1 MTAHNVMDKVYFGKH
16 RDSWSGLSFSGRGLS
31 HSEIA
36 NDLDITEV
44 RIHDCIEWMQHF
56 LHCKDPN
63 ELAQGLHA
71 RLNIGQ

>member
-1 MTAHNVMDKVYFGKH
+1 MSWIKSILGKIGIFGPVY
-16 RDSWSGLSFSGRGLS
+16 RLVGRGLS
-31 HSEIA
+31 DREIA

>member
-1 MTAHNVMDKVYFGKH
+1 MSWIKSILGKIGILGPAY
-16 RDSWSGLSFSGRGLS
+16 RSVGRGLS
-31 HSEIA
+31 DSEIA
-36 NDLDITEV
+36 NDLDITDV

-63 ELAQGLHA
+63 ELAQGIHA

>member
-1 MTAHNVMDKVYFGKH
+1 MSWIKSILGKIGIRGPVY
-16 RDSWSGLSFSGRGLS
+16 RLVGRGLS
-31 HSEIA
+31 DRETA

-44 RIHDCIEWMQHF
+44 RVHDCIEWMQHF
-56 LHCKDPN
+56 SALQDPN